1 MMIKIGNKTLICS
14 RKREH
19 QDYLWE
25 NINMLRLEIIED
37 VLSYNR
43 TNKIPVKDLKRKASL
58 IKKYSKRLKLIST

>member
-1 MMIKIGNKTLICS
+1 MIIKIGNKTLICS

-19 QDYLWE
+19 QDYLWD

-37 VLSYNR
+37 VLSYNK
-43 TNKIPVKDLKRKASL
+43 TNKIPVKDLKRKAKL

>member
-19 QDYLWE
+19 QDYLWD

-43 TNKIPVKDLKRKASL
+43 TNKIPIKDLKRKATL

>member
-19 QDYLWE
+19 QDYLWD

-37 VLSYNR
+37 VLSYNK
-43 TNKIPVKDLKRKASL
+43 TNKIPVKDLKRKAKL
-58 IKKYSKRLKLIST
+58 IKKYSKRLKLINT

>member
-19 QDYLWE
+19 QDYLWD

-43 TNKIPVKDLKRKASL
+43 TNKIPVKDLKRKAKL
-58 IKKYSKRLKLIST
+58 IRKYSTRLKLIST

>member
-37 VLSYNR
+37 VL
-43 TNKIPVKDLKRKASL
+43 
-58 IKKYSKRLKLIST
+58 

>member
-1 MMIKIGNKTLICS
+1 MIKIGNKTLICS

-43 TNKIPVKDLKRKASL
+43 TNKIPVKDLKRKAKL

>member
-19 QDYLWE
+19 QDYLWD

-43 TNKIPVKDLKRKASL
+43 TNKIPVKDLKRKAKL

>member
-19 QDYLWE
+19 QDYLWD

-43 TNKIPVKDLKRKASL
+43 TNKIPVKDLKRKAKL
-58 IKKYSKRLKLIST
+58 IKKYSKRLKLINT

>member
-19 QDYLWE
+19 QDYLWD

-43 TNKIPVKDLKRKASL
+43 TNKIPVKDLKRKATL

>member
-19 QDYLWE
+19 QDYLWD

-43 TNKIPVKDLKRKASL
+43 TNKIPVKDLKRKAKL
-58 IKKYSKRLKLIST
+58 IKKYSKRLQLIST

>member
-19 QDYLWE
+19 QDYLWDS
-25 NINMLRLEIIED
+25 ISMLRLEIIED

-43 TNKIPVKDLKRKASL
+43 TNKIPVKDLKRKATL
-58 IKKYSKRLKLIST
+58 IKKYSKRLKLINT

>member
-37 VLSYNR
+37 VLSYNK
-43 TNKIPVKDLKRKASL
+43 TNKIPVKDLKRKAKL

>member
-43 TNKIPVKDLKRKASL
+43 TNKIPVKDLKRKAKL
-58 IKKYSKRLKLIST
+58 IKKYSKRLKLINT

>member
-43 TNKIPVKDLKRKASL
+43 TNKIPVKDLKRKAKL